1 MMSNFWGDSMEEGGG
16 GRAGDATRPL
26 TVFLCV
32 PMAFQT
38 ERAQYT
44 LKAKAIGSTE
54 ARVES
59 ISTFWNR
66 LNGAYNLKI
75 NDIGRI
81 EALGKNVVPGTPNCR
96 LVSGRWR
103 YLQRPVE
110 GDSLYTDCKWI
121 V

>member
-1 MMSNFWGDSMEEGGG
+1 MG
-16 GRAGDATRPL
+16 GREGNVGNVTCPL
-26 TVFLCV
+26 TVPV
-32 PMAFQT
+32 IAFQT
-38 ERAQYT
+38 EKAQYT
-44 LKAKAIGSTE
+44 LKAKAIGSTA
-54 ARVES
+54 ARVDS

-75 NDIGRI
+75 SDISRI

-110 GDSLYTDCKWI
+110 GDSLYTDCEWAA